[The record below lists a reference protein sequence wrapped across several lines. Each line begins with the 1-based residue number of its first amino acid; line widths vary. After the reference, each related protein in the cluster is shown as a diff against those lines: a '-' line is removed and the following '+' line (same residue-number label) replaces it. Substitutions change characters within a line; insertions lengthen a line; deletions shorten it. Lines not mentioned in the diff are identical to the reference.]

1 MKKVVYALLGLV
13 VLLVIAV
20 IAAPFLI
27 PAERLKE
34 ELILAVNDATGR
46 TLAIDGDIGVS
57 VFPTLGVEA
66 SKVSLSNAPSS
77 SSPNMAT
84 FDNLTIKLAVLPL
97 LTGQVQVNKFVLD
110 KPVINLEVDKSGK
123 ANWEFESAT
132 ASSDTSASASK
143 SSSSSSDGS
152 GLGIRDLNLGDV
164 QIVSGTLTYTDQK
177 SGDVQKVSDIN
188 LGLVLEGLD
197 NPFIAKG
204 SVVWNQEKLDFDTT
218 IGKLSAV
225 LENKPTT
232 LASSLQSSKVTLKL
246 DGDLA
251 STQPLSLNGKTDLS
265 VPSVKDLIN
274 WTGTAFEAREN
285 TFGAMAVKGDLKIQD
300 TQYAFK
306 NASLAFDKINGD
318 GDFLIK
324 LGSKV
329 PYLEGRLNIVELDV
343 NPYMPEVSQQETS
356 TSSDTAPSQK
366 SDQKWDD
373 TPIDFSGLKAANAKF
388 DLTVG
393 SLLIQEIKIGKS
405 NIKTS
410 LDNGVLDVALTE
422 LALYEGKGSGAVKID
437 ARAAKTKVSKNFSLS
452 GLQLN
457 PLLNDAADFDKLEG
471 TGKIEI
477 AINTAGQS
485 QKDFV
490 EALNGNGKILFEN
503 GAIKGINLAAMAR
516 NVTSAFTDK
525 SGSQKTD
532 FAELSGTYT
541 ITNGLLKNT
550 DLKMLNPFIR
560 VTGAGDV
567 NMPPKTLDYRVEPK
581 VVASTEGQGG
591 KDSSGL
597 VVPIKVSG
605 SWDNPKFAPDLAGVI
620 KNVADPKKLKEKGKE
635 ELNNAIEKNLGGDVG
650 KSLGGFLGKKKD

>member
-1 MKKVVYALLGLV
+1 MKKVIYALLGLV

-46 TLAIDGDIGVS
+46 TLAIDGEIGVS
-57 VFPTLGVEA
+57 VFPTLGVQA

-77 SSPNMAT
+77 DTPNMAT

-123 ANWEFESAT
+123 ANWDFGSAT
-132 ASSDTSASASK
+132 APSESTSATDKAA
-143 SSSSSSDGS
+143 SSSDSS

-164 QIVSGTLTYTDQK
+164 QIIGGALTYTDQK

-204 SVVWNQEKLDFDTT
+204 SVVWNKEKLDFDTT

-225 LENKPTT
+225 LENKPST
-232 LASSLQSSKVTLKL
+232 LASSLQSTKVTLKL

-251 STQPLSLNGKTDLS
+251 STQPLSLTGKTDLS
-265 VPSVKDLIN
+265 VPSVKELIR

-285 TFGAMAVKGDLKIQD
+285 TFEAMSIKGNLKIED

-324 LGSKV
+324 LGGKI

-343 NPYMPEVSQQETS
+343 NPYMPEGSQQS
-356 TSSDTAPSQK
+356 PSADKGSSSGQQ
-366 SDQKWDD
+366 SNQKWDD

-405 NIKTS
+405 NIKTN
-410 LDNGVLDVALTE
+410 LKNGVLDVALTE

-437 ARAAKTKVSKNFSLS
+437 ARTAQAKVSKNFSLS

-471 TGKIEI
+471 TGKIDI
-477 AINTAGQS
+477 AINTVGQS

-567 NMPPKTLDYRVEPK
+567 DMPPKTLDYRVEPK

-591 KDSSGL
+591 KDASGL
-597 VVPIKVSG
+597 VVPIKISG

-620 KNVADPKKLKEKGKE
+620 GNVADPKKLKEKGKE
-635 ELNNAIEKNLGGDVG
+635 ELNKAIEKNLGDKVG

>member
-1 MKKVVYALLGLV
+1 MKKVIYALLGLV

-46 TLAIDGDIGVS
+46 TLAIDGEIGVS
-57 VFPTLGVEA
+57 VFPTLGVQA

-77 SSPNMAT
+77 DTPNMAT

-123 ANWEFESAT
+123 ANWDFGSAT
-132 ASSDTSASASK
+132 APSESASATDK
-143 SSSSSSDGS
+143 AASSSDSS

-164 QIVSGTLTYTDQK
+164 QIIGGALTYTDQK

-204 SVVWNQEKLDFDTT
+204 SVVWNKEKLDFDTT

-225 LENKPTT
+225 LENKPST
-232 LASSLQSSKVTLKL
+232 LASSLQSTKVTLKL

-251 STQPLSLNGKTDLS
+251 STQPLSLTGKTDLS
-265 VPSVKDLIN
+265 VPSVKELIR

-285 TFGAMAVKGDLKIQD
+285 TFEAMSIKGNLKIED

-324 LGSKV
+324 LGGKI

-343 NPYMPEVSQQETS
+343 NPYMPEGSQQS
-356 TSSDTAPSQK
+356 PSADKGSSSGQQ
-366 SDQKWDD
+366 SNQKWDD

-405 NIKTS
+405 NIKTN
-410 LDNGVLDVALTE
+410 LKNGVLDVALTE
-422 LALYEGKGSGAVKID
+422 LALYEGKGSGSVKID
-437 ARAAKTKVSKNFSLS
+437 ARTAQAKVSKNFSLS

-471 TGKIEI
+471 TGKIDI
-477 AINTAGQS
+477 AINTVGQS

-567 NMPPKTLDYRVEPK
+567 DMPPKTLDYRVEPK

-591 KDSSGL
+591 KDASGL
-597 VVPIKVSG
+597 VVPIKISG

-620 KNVADPKKLKEKGKE
+620 GNVADPKKLKEKGKE
-635 ELNNAIEKNLGGDVG
+635 ELNKAIEKNLGDKVG